1 MISYLFILLILFS
14 FLILKKSTVC
24 HTTLQRKVLDL
35 FALLVLIFFSANS
48 QSNGWDWYSYKDS
61 FEQISKLEAHRV
73 FLGQTDVDYFYG
85 IVLWLVGVVSDNFQI
100 VILVQSLTMNLL
112 YYYGVKRFRL
122 DFVLFAII
130 FFSTSFLR
138 LELSTFRQGM
148 AVAFYFYSL
157 SLVYS
162 EPTKKLKP
170 VFFTSVACLFH
181 MSALVGFLIMPFLNR
196 DALLRKKQLV
206 LIALAPV
213 FLKISLSLNLFSNVL
228 LVVRPFV
235 GDFVYFRLRHY
246 SEEWSINS
254 PSLLIYLVLI
264 QALFFIFFCGKQ
276 RDKLHTITSWFV
288 VFNLVLTFYLAFI
301 PAIIITRL
309 SYYVSFS
316 LFFVISVYFKVKRV
330 TINKIFLLL
339 FFTTFQLFIVFR
351 DPLERVVY
359 FPYRG
364 YIESTFFGASEE
376 LRSRDLI
383 ESTANRY

>member
-1 MISYLFILLILFS
+1 
-14 FLILKKSTVC
+14 
-24 HTTLQRKVLDL
+24 
-35 FALLVLIFFSANS
+35 
-48 QSNGWDWYSYKDS
+48 
-61 FEQISKLEAHRV
+61 
-73 FLGQTDVDYFYG
+73 
-85 IVLWLVGVVSDNFQI
+85 
-100 VILVQSLTMNLL
+100 
-112 YYYGVKRFRL
+112 
-122 DFVLFAII
+122 
-130 FFSTSFLR
+130 
-138 LELSTFRQGM
+138 
-148 AVAFYFYSL
+148 
-157 SLVYS
+157 
-162 EPTKKLKP
+162 
-170 VFFTSVACLFH
+170 
-181 MSALVGFLIMPFLNR
+181 
-196 DALLRKKQLV
+196 
-206 LIALAPV
+206 
-213 FLKISLSLNLFSNVL
+213 
-228 LVVRPFV
+228 
-235 GDFVYFRLRHY
+235 
-246 SEEWSINS
+246 
-254 PSLLIYLVLI
+254 
-264 QALFFIFFCGKQ
+264 IFFCGKQ